1 MSTNKA
7 NGRTAAQQAR
17 TPKTWFVTGA
27 ARGIGFEIARAA
39 LAAGDSVVA
48 TGRDRSR
55 LEAAFAA
62 WGERVL
68 SLTLDVTDEAQA
80 QAATIAAVERFG
92 RIDVLVNN
100 AGYGQLGLFEENEPG
115 EIERQFA
122 TNVFGTF
129 HVTRAVL
136 PVMRRQRSGRIF
148 NLSSMGGVLGFMGAS
163 VYCATKFAIEGFS
176 ESLAPEVEPFGIHVT
191 LVEPGFFRT
200 DFLDASSV
208 RYGGRAIAA
217 YAALSA
223 EAKSTYAGHNH
234 RQAGDPAKLGAALV
248 ELAAAAEPPLRYAAG
263 SDAVDAILGSLA
275 ERQRE
280 IERWRAL
287 SVGTDG
293 AFAQPA
299 DGEPVTERVA

>member
-1 MSTNKA
+1 MSAKE
-7 NGRTAAQQAR
+7 
-17 TPKTWFVTGA
+17 PKIWFVTGA

-48 TGRDRSR
+48 TGRSR
-55 LEAAFAA
+55 ERIEAAFAPY
-62 WGERVL
+62 GQRVL
-68 SLTLDVTDEAQA
+68 AVTLDVADEAQA
-80 QAATIAAVERFG
+80 EAAVAAALARFG

-100 AGYGQLGLFEENEPG
+100 AGYGQLGLFEENESG

-136 PVMRRQRSGRIF
+136 PAMRRQRSGRIF

-163 VYCATKFAIEGFS
+163 VYCATKFAVEGFS

-191 LVEPGFFRT
+191 IVEPGFFRT
-200 DFLDASSV
+200 DFLDGSSV
-208 RYGGRAIAA
+208 RYGTRAVAD

-223 EAKSTYAGHNH
+223 EAKATYADHNH
-234 RQAGDPAKLGAALV
+234 RQAGDPAKLGTALV
-248 ELAAAAEPPLRYAAG
+248 ELASVDEPPLRYAAG

-275 ERQRE
+275 ERQHE

-287 SVGTDG
+287 SVATDG
-293 AFAQPA
+293 IFLAPSRSAA
-299 DGEPVTERVA
+299 LYPVEEDVA

>member
-1 MSTNKA
+1 MSA
-7 NGRTAAQQAR
+7 NDFRNGGRTAA
-17 TPKTWFVTGA
+17 KTWFITGA

-48 TGRDRSR
+48 SGRDRER
-55 LEAAFAA
+55 IAAAYAPF
-62 WGERVL
+62 GERVL
-68 SLTLDVTDEAQA
+68 AVELDVAEEAQA
-80 QAATIAAVERFG
+80 EAAVAAALARFG

-148 NLSSMGGVLGFMGAS
+148 NLSSMGGVLGFLGAS

-208 RYGGRAIAA
+208 RYGGRAVAD

-223 EAKSTYAGHNH
+223 EARSTYANHNH

-248 ELAAAAEPPLRYAAG
+248 ELAAAEEPPLRYAAG

-287 SVGTDG
+287 SIGTDG
-293 AFAQPA
+293 AFARPA
-299 DGEPVTERVA
+299 TGEPITERVA

>member
-1 MSTNKA
+1 MAA
-7 NGRTAAQQAR
+7 NDSNGHSAA
-17 TPKTWFVTGA
+17 PKIWFVTGA

-48 TGRDRSR
+48 SGRDRAK
-55 LEAAFAA
+55 LAQVFAA
-62 WGERVL
+62 DGARVL
-68 SLTLDVTDEAQA
+68 AVELDVAEEAQA
-80 QAATIAAVERFG
+80 EAAVAAAVERFG

-115 EIERQFA
+115 DIERQFA

-148 NLSSMGGVLGFMGAS
+148 NLSSMGGALGFVGAS
-163 VYCATKFAIEGFS
+163 VYCATKFAVEGFS

-191 LVEPGFFRT
+191 IVEPGFFRT
-200 DFLDASSV
+200 DFLDRSSV
-208 RYGGRAIAA
+208 RYGRRAIAD
-217 YAALSA
+217 YAAFSA
-223 EAKSTYAGHNH
+223 DTRSTYQAHNH

-248 ELAAAAEPPLRYAAG
+248 ELASLSEPPLRYVAG

-275 ERQRE
+275 ERQGE
-280 IERWRAL
+280 IERWRRL
-287 SVGTDG
+287 SVATDG
-293 AFAQPA
+293 TFETARA
-299 DGEPVTERVA
+299 G